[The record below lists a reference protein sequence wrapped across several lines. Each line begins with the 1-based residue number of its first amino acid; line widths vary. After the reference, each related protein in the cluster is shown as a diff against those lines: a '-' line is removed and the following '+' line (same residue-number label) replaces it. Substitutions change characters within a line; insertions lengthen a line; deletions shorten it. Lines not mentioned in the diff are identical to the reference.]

1 MSLGLIKKN
10 SSSPFML
17 QRSMVDQGGEGGA
30 YESGGFNPDTVY
42 SDGGAASAIV
52 GIGRTMGASLA
63 SRTSEDKNKDNEQ
76 KSARLSRRA
85 VKTES
90 KKQEAIKSG
99 NVNKAERMKDRGERV
114 ESRLKS
120 TNEEIKKYK
129 EAKKPTLTSDIVV
142 DDKKETKKQEASS
155 KASATT
161 NAKINDDTTTKTT
174 DISSNNWRKDILG
187 WNKTWIG

>member
-1 MSLGLIKKN
+1 MSLGLVRKN

-42 SDGGAASAIV
+42 SDNGAASAIV
-52 GIGRTMGASLA
+52 GIGKTMGSSLA
-63 SRTSEDKNKDNEQ
+63 SRTSEDKNKDNEK
-76 KSARLSRRA
+76 KSARLERRA

-99 NVNKAERMKDRGERV
+99 DVNKAERMKDRGERV
-114 ESRLKS
+114 ETRLKS

-129 EAKKPTLTSDIVV
+129 ESKKPTLTSDIVV
-142 DDKKETKKQEASS
+142 DSKKEVKKQA
-155 KASATT
+155 ATT
-161 NAKINDDTTTKTT
+161 IDV
-174 DISSNNWRKDILG
+174 SSNDWRKSILG
-187 WNKTWIG
+187 WDKSMIKKI

>member
-1 MSLGLIKKN
+1 MSLGLVRKN

-30 YESGGFNPDTVY
+30 Y
-42 SDGGAASAIV
+42 A
-52 GIGRTMGASLA
+52 
-63 SRTSEDKNKDNEQ
+63 RTSEDKNKDNEK
-76 KSARLSRRA
+76 KSARLERRA

-114 ESRLKS
+114 ETRLKS

-129 EAKKPTLTSDIVV
+129 ESKKPTLTSDIVV
-142 DDKKETKKQEASS
+142 DSKKEVKKQA
-155 KASATT
+155 ATT
-161 NAKINDDTTTKTT
+161 IDV
-174 DISSNNWRKDILG
+174 SSNDWRKSILG
-187 WNKTWIG
+187 WDKSMIKKI